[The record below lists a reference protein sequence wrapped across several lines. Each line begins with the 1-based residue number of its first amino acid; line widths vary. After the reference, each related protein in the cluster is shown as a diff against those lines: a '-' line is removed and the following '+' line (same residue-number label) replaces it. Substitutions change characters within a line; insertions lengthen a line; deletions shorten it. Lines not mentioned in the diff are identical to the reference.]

1 MKKYFLR
8 VVAAGALLAVCPGVA
23 AQAQKA
29 KPTLPAVSSTGAKP
43 TASAPLAALFEAYWE
58 EQAKLFP
65 VGATSQGDNRYN
77 DQLPNDQTQAFR
89 QQIRAFCQ
97 KYQTQLRKTDRKA
110 LNANDQTS
118 YDILDYDLGMSL
130 AGLQRTTWM
139 MPFSQNGGLPSALGQ
154 LGAGTGSQPFKTEQD
169 YANWLRRVA
178 GFPVWADSAIANFR
192 RGMRAGVVLP
202 KALVVKMIPQLESFV
217 TDDVT
222 KSLFYGP
229 VAKFPAGV
237 PAGAQ
242 PALVAQYRQAI
253 ATQLVP
259 SYRKLA
265 DFLKTEYLPAARTS
279 SGIGA
284 VPGGAEMYAFAVR
297 NYTTTARTHAQ
308 IHATGLAEVARIRT
322 EMEQLKQQVGFK
334 GDLLAFF
341 EHLRTDPQFK
351 PFKTPE
357 EVLAVYGGVLA
368 RIAPNLPKL
377 FGHTPKTPF
386 EVRRVEAFREASAS
400 AQYSR
405 GAPDGSRPGIF
416 YVPIPDATQYNLTRG
431 MDALFLHEAIPGH
444 HYQIALQQ
452 ENTALPKFRR
462 FGGYSAYTEGW
473 GLYAESLGT
482 ELGVYTDP
490 YQRIGALNTEIHR
503 ALRLVVD
510 TGLHTGELTREQ
522 AVRYLMDNEPI
533 DEQRATAEVERYMA
547 APGQALSYK
556 VGQLKIS
563 ELRAKYEKQLGEKFD
578 LRAFHDELLAGGAMP
593 LAVLERKMDAWAARQ
608 R

>member
-1 MKKYFLR
+1 MRKTILHTLT
-8 VVAAGALLAVCPGVA
+8 AGTLLAACTLA
-23 AQAQKA
+23 SAQAQKA
-29 KPTLPAVSSTGAKP
+29 PRVARA
-43 TASAPLAALFEAYWE
+43 ASAKATLAASAQLAALLAAYWD
-58 EQAKLFP
+58 EQARLFP

-89 QQIRAFCQ
+89 QQRRAFYQ
-97 KYQTQLRKTDRKA
+97 KYQAQLHKTNRPQ

-130 AGLQRTTWM
+130 AGLERNGWM

-169 YANWLRRVA
+169 YTNWLRRVA
-178 GFPVWADSAIANFR
+178 AFPVWADSSIANFR

-202 KALVVKMIPQLESFV
+202 KTLVVKMIPQLESFV
-217 TDDVT
+217 TDDAT

-242 PALVAQYRQAI
+242 PALVAAYRQAI

-259 SYRKLA
+259 SYRKLV
-265 DFLKTEYLPAARTS
+265 DFLKTEYLPVARAS

-284 VPGGAEMYAFAVR
+284 VPGGAEMYAYAVR
-297 NYTTTARTHAQ
+297 NYTTTARTPAQ
-308 IHATGLAEVARIRT
+308 IHQTGLAEVARIRT

-357 EVLAVYGGVLA
+357 DVLAVYRGVLA

-377 FGHTPKTPF
+377 FGRTPKTPF
-386 EVRRVEAFREASAS
+386 EIRRIEAFREASAS

-416 YVPIPDATQYNLTRG
+416 YAPIPDATQYNVTRG

-452 ENTALPKFRR
+452 ENTALPAFRR

-473 GLYAESLGT
+473 GLYAESLGA

-490 YQRIGALNTEIHR
+490 YQRIGAQNTEIHR

-522 AVRYLMDNEPI
+522 AVKYLMDNEPI

-547 APGQALSYK
+547 NPGQALSYK

-563 ELRAKYEKQLGEKFD
+563 ELRARYEKQLGAKFD

-593 LAVLERKMDAWAARQ
+593 LAVLERKLDAWAAQ
-608 R
+608 RR

>member
-1 MKKYFLR
+1 MKKDLLLQTLT
-8 VVAAGALLAVCPGVA
+8 AAALLAAPA
-23 AQAQKA
+23 
-29 KPTLPAVSSTGAKP
+29 PLPALAQTGKPAAKT
-43 TASAPLAALFEAYWE
+43 TAAPAAAASLTKLLAAYWD
-58 EQAKLFP
+58 EQARLFP
-65 VGATSQGDNRYN
+65 LGATAQGDNRYN
-77 DQLPNDQTQAFR
+77 DQLPNSQTQAFR
-89 QQIRAFCQ
+89 QQSRAFYQ
-97 KYQTQLRKTDRKA
+97 KYQTQLRKTNRLA
-110 LNANDQTS
+110 LNTNDQTS
-118 YDILDYDLGMSL
+118 YDILDYDLGMTL
-130 AGLQRTTWM
+130 AGLEQNSWM

-169 YANWLRRVA
+169 YTNWLHRVA
-178 GFPVWADSAIANFR
+178 AFPVWADSAIANFR
-192 RGMRAGVVLP
+192 RGMQAGVVLP
-202 KALVVKMIPQLESFV
+202 KSLVVKMIPQLESFV
-217 TDDVT
+217 TDDAT

-237 PAGAQ
+237 PASSQQRLTAD
-242 PALVAQYRQAI
+242 YRQAI
-253 ATQLVP
+253 TTQLVP
-259 SYRKLA
+259 TYRKLA
-265 DFLKTEYLPAARTS
+265 EFLKTEYLPQARAS

-284 VPGGAEMYAFAVR
+284 VPGGADMYAYAVR
-297 NYTTTARTHAQ
+297 NYTTTALTPAQ
-308 IHATGLAEVARIRT
+308 IHQTGLAEVARIRT

-357 EVLAVYGGVLA
+357 EVLAVYRGVLA

-377 FGHTPKTPF
+377 FGHTPKTGF
-386 EVRRVEAFREASAS
+386 EVRRIEAFREASAS

-416 YVPIPDATQYNLTRG
+416 YVPIPDATQYNMTRG

-452 ENTALPKFRR
+452 ENTALPAFRR

-510 TGLHTGELTREQ
+510 TGLHTGQLTREQ

-547 APGQALSYK
+547 SPGQALSYK

-563 ELRAKYEKQLGEKFD
+563 GLRAKYEKQLGRKFD

>member
-1 MKKYFLR
+1 MRKTILHTL
-8 VVAAGALLAVCPGVA
+8 AAITLLAAFIPA
-23 AQAQKA
+23 SAQAQKA
-29 KPTLPAVSSTGAKP
+29 PRAAKAAVAKAAPA
-43 TASAPLAALFEAYWE
+43 ASAPLATLLAAYWD
-58 EQAKLFP
+58 EQARLFP

-77 DQLPNDQTQAFR
+77 DLLLNDQTQAFR
-89 QQIRAFCQ
+89 QQLRAFYQ
-97 KYQTQLRKTDRKA
+97 KYQAQLHQTDRKA

-130 AGLQRTTWM
+130 AGLQRNSWM

-217 TDDVT
+217 TDDAA

-229 VAKFPAGV
+229 VVKFPAGV
-237 PAGAQ
+237 PASAQ
-242 PALVAQYRQAI
+242 PALVAGYRQAI

-265 DFLKTEYLPAARTS
+265 EFLKTEYLPAARAS

-297 NYTTTARTHAQ
+297 NYTTTARTPAQ
-308 IHATGLAEVARIRT
+308 IHQTGLAEVARIRT

-357 EVLAVYGGVLA
+357 EVLAVYRGVLA
-368 RIAPNLPKL
+368 RISPNLPKL
-377 FGHTPKTPF
+377 FGRTPKTAF
-386 EVRRVEAFREASAS
+386 EVRRIEAFREASAS

-416 YVPIPDATQYNLTRG
+416 YAPIPDATQYNVTRG

-452 ENTALPKFRR
+452 ENTALPAFRR

-473 GLYAESLGT
+473 GLYAESLGA

-522 AVRYLMDNEPI
+522 AIKYLMDNEPI

-563 ELRAKYEKQLGEKFD
+563 ELRARYEKQLGKKFD

-593 LAVLERKMDAWAARQ
+593 LAVLERNMDAWAARQ